1 MDQGLFLEWAHV
13 HDHRYGTLK
22 SDVDKELSQGRDVVL
37 EIDVQGAL
45 QVRSACPEC
54 VLIFIMP
61 PSIAELERRLKKR
74 GTEEDSAVELR
85 LHNAVEEMKMSEKY
99 DYVVVN
105 DEVERAVM
113 EIREII
119 LNYRINR

>member
-1 MDQGLFLEWAHV
+1 MGSCPYSAL
-13 HDHRYGTLK
+13 YGTLK